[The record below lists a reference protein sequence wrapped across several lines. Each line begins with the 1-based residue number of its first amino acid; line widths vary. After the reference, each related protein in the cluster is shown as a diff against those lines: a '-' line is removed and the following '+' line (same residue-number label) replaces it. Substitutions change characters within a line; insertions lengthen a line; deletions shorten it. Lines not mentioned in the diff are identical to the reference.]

1 MKRQPRIVAIGG
13 GTGLFYLLRGLRD
26 YPVDLTS
33 VVAMTDDGGST
44 GQLRTEF
51 GVLPPGDIR
60 RSIVA
65 LSESPDM
72 MLKLFQYRFEKGT
85 VKGHSFG
92 NLFITALRE
101 LTGSDELAIDQAAQL
116 LRVHGT
122 VLPVTLEDRQLVA
135 ELSDGTVVSGQ
146 ANIDRPAKPW
156 AASLARLRLDQP
168 AQANPRVITAIR
180 DADLVVIGPGDL
192 YGSILANL
200 VVDGVV
206 SAIQQS
212 KAKVLFNCNLMTKR
226 GETSGFGVHN
236 FVHTLEKYLGR
247 GQLDYI
253 LFGQVRQSPSVR
265 QAYRKEGAQRVIFD
279 PTQVADVQAE
289 FIRMPLAAK
298 GNLLHHDS
306 RKLAKSIWA
315 LLHIDH
321 SLSFV
326 PKVARS

>member
-65 LSESPDM
+65 LSDSPDM

-85 VKGHSFG
+85 IKGHSFG
-92 NLFITALRE
+92 NLFITALKE
-101 LTGSDELAIDQAAQL
+101 LTGSDEAAIDQAAKL

-135 ELSDGTVVSGQ
+135 ELADGTVVSGQ
-146 ANIDRPAKPW
+146 ANIDRPVKSWPAP
-156 AASLARLRLDQP
+156 LVRLRLDRP
-168 AQANPRVITAIR
+168 AKANPRVIKALR
-180 DADLVVIGPGDL
+180 EADLIVIGPGDL
-192 YGSILANL
+192 YGSVLANL

-206 SAIQQS
+206 KAIQQS
-212 KAKVLFNCNLMTKR
+212 KAPVVFNCNLMTKR
-226 GETSGFGVHN
+226 GETSGFAVHD
-236 FVHTLEKYLGR
+236 FIQTLERYLGKD
-247 GQLDYI
+247 QIEYV
-253 LFGQVRQSPSVR
+253 LFGQVRPTLKAKK
-265 QAYRKEGAQRVIFD
+265 AYALEGAQAVKFD
-279 PTQVADVQAE
+279 KTKLAE
-289 FIRMPLAAK
+289 TRAKFLRMPLAAK
-298 GNLLHHDS
+298 VNFLHHDS
-306 RKLAKSIWA
+306 RKLAKSIWT

-321 SLSFV
+321 SLTFV
-326 PKVARS
+326 PKEERS